1 MQSINYGKH
10 FLDSE
15 DLKITNKILKSDMI
29 TRGPQV
35 AKFEKYLSSYTSAKF
50 TTVCN
55 NGTSAIMLAFL
66 ALNIKK
72 NDIVIM
78 PSINFIAAYNVA
90 KTIGAK
96 VFLSDVNRL
105 TGQMTP
111 KNLEECIKKFKIK
124 KIKAVVVQYHGGYPE
139 NIQKFY
145 QLKKKLKCLLIEDA
159 CHAFGSKYL
168 INGKKYIVGSCKHS
182 DICTFSFH
190 PLKTIT
196 TGEGGA
202 VTTNSKKIDINIKQL
217 RSNGIIKNNKVW
229 LNNSNLP
236 KF

>member
-168 INGKKYIVGSCKHS
+168 INGKNIWLVAVNTLTYEH
-182 DICTFSFH
+182 FH
-190 PLKTIT
+190 FIH
-196 TGEGGA
+196 
-202 VTTNSKKIDINIKQL
+202 
-217 RSNGIIKNNKVW
+217 
-229 LNNSNLP
+229 
-236 KF
+236 